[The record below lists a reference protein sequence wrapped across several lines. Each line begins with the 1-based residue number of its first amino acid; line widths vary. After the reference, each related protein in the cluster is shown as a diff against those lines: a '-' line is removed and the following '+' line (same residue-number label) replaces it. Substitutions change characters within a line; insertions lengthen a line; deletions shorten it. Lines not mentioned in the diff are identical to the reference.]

1 MGDEMIDE
9 RVPQPEE
16 PDDERVESRA
26 RALDEENPTPVE
38 DPEGQARAMLEYSD
52 ALRKDPAARNLK
64 DGRVERRTSE
74 DATPPPETRE
84 S

>member
-1 MGDEMIDE
+1 MGDEMVDE
-9 RVPQPEE
+9 RVPRKED
-16 PDDERVESRA
+16 PDGERVDSRA
-26 RALDEENPTPVE
+26 RALDEENPVPVE

-52 ALRKDPAARNLK
+52 ALVDDPAARDLK

-74 DATPPPETRE
+74 DATPPPE